1 MMFCLHKKGR
11 IRCEPVPV
19 WQEAHQADLMA
30 GFPIRKGA
38 HQSRD
43 RETKLVATKK
53 QSGKY
58 SEGERE
64 KE

>member
-1 MMFCLHKKGR
+1 MR
-11 IRCEPVPV
+11 TVPV
-19 WQEAHQADLMA
+19 WQEARQADRMA

-53 QSGKY
+53 QSGEH

-64 KE
+64 KEKE

>member
-1 MMFCLHKKGR
+1 MQA
-11 IRCEPVPV
+11 VPV
-19 WQEAHQADLMA
+19 WQEAHQADLMV

-53 QSGKY
+53 QSGEH
-58 SEGERE
+58 SEGEWE